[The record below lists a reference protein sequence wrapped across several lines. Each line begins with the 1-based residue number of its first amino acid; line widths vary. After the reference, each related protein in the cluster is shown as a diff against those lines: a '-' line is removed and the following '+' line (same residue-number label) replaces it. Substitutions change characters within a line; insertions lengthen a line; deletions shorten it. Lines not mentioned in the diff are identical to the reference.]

1 MHRRLNGESL
11 ARLFACLLVSQA
23 SAERR
28 GDDLMLARIL
38 CGQALCEIHS
48 RVDSQKAS
56 NGSPTLAGTSISECL
71 DSAEERLNACMSAAS
86 DQAAS
91 SEAGGKGGAGAMLS
105 ETAAGQAVKAG
116 ATAAVALVPPPLQL
130 PAARRRT
137 GVVSPQM
144 LLNYASEPPGGGL
157 LAAAAAA
164 ADGAGAGIGAGIG
177 AGGGGGGLDDSQEAE
192 GAQRAEL
199 ADRLGLSVFIK
210 GLRCLNMLWEATG
223 STGDAQ
229 EEEDEDE
236 EEGGPDTALL
246 AALRTLQPLAT
257 QVASQLL
264 TLTRDYEEEA
274 VLVRPEY
281 VEGFGAVTTVLL
293 EIGELRAKQ
302 GQLAAAGGLQ
312 LTAFHCA
319 LATERFSRTL
329 QQPPAAY

>member
-1 MHRRLNGESL
+1 VANALEMHRRLNGESL
-11 ARLFACLLVSQA
+11 ARSLACLFVSQA

-71 DSAEERLNACMSAAS
+71 DSAEERLNACMSAAN

-91 SEAGGKGGAGAMLS
+91 SEAGGKGATLP
-105 ETAAGQAVKAG
+105 ETAAVKAG